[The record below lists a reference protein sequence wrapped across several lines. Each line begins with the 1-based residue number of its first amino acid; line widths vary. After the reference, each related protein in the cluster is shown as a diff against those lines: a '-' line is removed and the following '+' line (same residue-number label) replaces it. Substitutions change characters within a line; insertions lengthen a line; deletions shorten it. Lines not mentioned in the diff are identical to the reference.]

1 MIDFHQLI
9 VSAVHPVRVMD
20 PARYLQ
26 GCIVESSD
34 SAMEVKDL
42 PEIITAPGEGCGVFD
57 NPRQSEIVFFN
68 IDTALRTAPR
78 KLNSLPSACD
88 FIAVDTAS
96 GEFMIAELTESKT
109 RSLTGDGRN
118 SEGKI
123 SKSKRQLCNTIDIIN
138 KTGFIYE
145 PSRKSAIFFF
155 KETDYTPDPAA
166 VMMQAMNQMPV
177 WRVVTHHE
185 DAGYAGWTFYSHP
198 YPFPYRLQ

>member
-9 VSAVHPVRVMD
+9 VSAVSPVRVMD
-20 PARYLQ
+20 PERYLRN
-26 GCIVESSD
+26 CIVESSE
-34 SAMEVKDL
+34 SVMEVKDL

-57 NPRQSEIVFFN
+57 NHRQSRIVFFN

-78 KLNSLPSACD
+78 KLSSLPSACD
-88 FIAVDTAS
+88 FIAEDTAT

-123 SKSKRQLCNTIDIIN
+123 TKSKRQLCNTINIIN
-138 KTGFIYE
+138 KTGFIHQ

-155 KETDYTPDPAA
+155 KETDYTPDP
-166 VMMQAMNQMPV
+166 
-177 WRVVTHHE
+177 
-185 DAGYAGWTFYSHP
+185 
-198 YPFPYRLQ
+198 LQ